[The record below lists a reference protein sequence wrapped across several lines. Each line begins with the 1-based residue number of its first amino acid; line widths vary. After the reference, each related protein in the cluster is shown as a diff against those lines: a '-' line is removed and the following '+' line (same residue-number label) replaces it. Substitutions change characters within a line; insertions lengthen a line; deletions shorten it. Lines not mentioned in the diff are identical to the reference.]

1 MLVAWTLKMAHICY
15 DYDQEADL
23 WGCRAHPGS
32 HQATKCI
39 HGNRSGKK
47 NREHHTHQTALY
59 FQCVI
64 GCMMKK
70 EMTLQCGQSGLFNLH
85 CSSIHPRQHT
95 KLEQVVFICQ
105 LLKTLLHH
113 TADISTAL
121 EAVLLLFHITFA
133 PWSPFSVHVR
143 KLSLVTRNTLHA
155 KVTIPLR
162 RQQQGPCPFG
172 INKGESLFSSK
183 MD

>member
-1 MLVAWTLKMAHICY
+1 MYVCIYNALGKPKVGSTSGHACIEEKLVVWTLKMAHICY
-15 DYDQEADL
+15 DYDHEADL

-47 NREHHTHQTALY
+47 NREHHTHQIALY

-95 KLEQVVFICQ
+95 KLEQVVFIFQ
-105 LLKTLLHH
+105 LLKTLLHR

-121 EAVLLLFHITFA
+121 EAALLLFRITFA

-143 KLSLVTRNTLHA
+143 KLPLVTGNTLRA
-155 KVTIPLR
+155 
-162 RQQQGPCPFG
+162 
-172 INKGESLFSSK
+172 
-183 MD
+183 